1 MARQAILLL
10 SRLQPRTRL
19 FRRYYPAHVRGLAG
33 RSSDKTATGHGPADP
48 SKGRP
53 CDTQRGVKVS
63 TSPTTVSQTARTSI
77 AVHGVRRAVATRCH
91 TSLSTASLSIAHALV
106 CCDVH
111 TCSGVVLTFF
121 VLCHSCTVRR
131 SPVHRHVERELV
143 HSCTAGC
150 RKHDVQ
156 RVASL
161 PGDH

>member
-1 MARQAILLL
+1 MARQATLPL
-10 SRLQPRTRL
+10 SPLQPRTRL
-19 FRRYYPAHVRGLAG
+19 LRRYYQVRLHGLAG

-48 SKGRP
+48 SKGRL

-63 TSPTTVSQTARTSI
+63 TSPTVSPSVHLLT
-77 AVHGVRRAVATRCH
+77 AVHGVPRSAPTLCH
-91 TSLSTASLSIAHALV
+91 TSLSTASLSTAHALV

-111 TCSGVVLTFF
+111 ARSEDVLTLF

-156 RVASL
+156 WVASL